1 MKKALFILA
10 FSAFAICLC
19 AQANQAIDIPEQYT
33 TGKWVVVL
41 DKNNN
46 EVWKELTQS
55 SIPEL
60 CITNV
65 LADTTFADYDPW
77 DEVLPRISFHFA
89 IDGTF
94 YGPEDNLSEVVF
106 GDINPICQNDNYYS
120 CDVDYDYYFG
130 VYINEEIDTIY
141 AYASIGGGGIDR
153 IQKPTIDYEI
163 SDETVQIFAYGKGSI
178 RLFVNGNRVD
188 NPYTITRG
196 LEDVEYVITADAK
209 PYFHLGMESETATLT
224 LIVPAKE
231 DHTTGYWMECMDE
244 QGNSSWYEL
253 KETEA
258 NPGITIHGVVIE
270 KDSVEPESSI
280 YFRYLIDGVMYGA
293 ETNQLEA
300 MWGDYSY
307 NPLIE
312 CDNYYCIPSKRL
324 TTMGVFTD
332 DESGLMYAY
341 AAIGDA
347 TQRSAPPV
355 INYIVN
361 DEIVTIT
368 ASSSEPFTDICLYVD
383 GEQVSNPCNI
393 ERGYEDKT
401 VTITATAEERYKLIS
416 ETASLVI
423 TIPRLT
429 SAVDEI
435 NATNK
440 LIINTR
446 YYNMSGQEIQEPNG
460 MTLVVTTYSDGSA
473 ITTKIVK

>member
-1 MKKALFILA
+1 MKKALFILV
-10 FSAFAICLC
+10 FVVFASCLF
-19 AQANQAIDIPEQYT
+19 AQTNQAIGIPEQYT
-33 TGKWVVVL
+33 TGKWVIVL

-55 SIPEL
+55 AIPEL
-60 CITNV
+60 YITNI

-77 DEVLPRISFHFA
+77 DEVLPKISFHFA

-94 YGPEDNLSEVVF
+94 YGPEDSLSEVVF
-106 GDINPICQNDNYYS
+106 GDLSPISQNDNYFS
-120 CDVDYDYYFG
+120 CDVDFDYYFG
-130 VYINEEIDTIY
+130 VYLNEEIDTIY
-141 AYASIGGGGIDR
+141 AYASKGGGGINR

-163 SDETVQIFAYGKGSI
+163 SDETVQIYAYGKGSI

-188 NPYTITRG
+188 NPHTIERG

-209 PYFHLGMESETATLT
+209 PYFHTGMESETATLT

-231 DHTTGYWMECMDE
+231 DHTTGYWMECFDE

-258 NPGITIHGVVIE
+258 NPGITIHGVVITNDLE
-270 KDSVEPESSI
+270 EPESSI
-280 YFRYLIDGVMYGA
+280 YFRYLINGVMYGA

-300 MWGDYSY
+300 MFGDYSS
-307 NPLIE
+307 NPLVE

-332 DESGLMYAY
+332 VESGLIYAY

-361 DEIVTIT
+361 DEIVIISAT
-368 ASSSEPFTDICLYVD
+368 SSEPFTDICLYTD

-393 ERGYEDKT
+393 ERGCEDKI
-401 VTITATAEERYKLIS
+401 VNITATAKERDKLIS

-440 LIINTR
+440 LITNTR
-446 YYNMSGQEIQEPNG
+446 YYNMFGQEMQEANG
-460 MTLVVTTYSDGSA
+460 MTIVVTTYTDG
-473 ITTKIVK
+473 TTSTIKVVK